1 MPFVVVGVLI
11 IGSILLLWLASKLWI
26 RAAFAEINGWMP
38 DHMKVADRRALP
50 AAAIG
55 YFLLG
60 LWIGVGLYV
69 VGVRPW
75 QFAVLPVVLAS
86 LLRVGSIPVAH
97 RLRFPDQKPSRGWTD
112 ASRFQAT
119 AALLEA
125 VVAGV
130 LILDV

>member
-1 MPFVVVGVLI
+1 
-11 IGSILLLWLASKLWI
+11 
-26 RAAFAEINGWMP
+26 
-38 DHMKVADRRALP
+38 MKVADRRALP

-97 RLRFPDQKPSRGWTD
+97 RLRVPDQKPSRGWTD

-130 LILDV
+130 LILDVVRFSSWSEGWRVSAGVGFLVAAVAPSPSIGPRRFASGG